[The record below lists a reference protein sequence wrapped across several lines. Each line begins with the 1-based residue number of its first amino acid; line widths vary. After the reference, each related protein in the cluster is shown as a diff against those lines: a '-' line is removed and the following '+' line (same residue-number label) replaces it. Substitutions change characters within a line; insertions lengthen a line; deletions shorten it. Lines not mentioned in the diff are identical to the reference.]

1 MSDLLGTLLVCL
13 LLGELAGA
21 LYEPF
26 GFLSRRLARAGE
38 AAGRRAA
45 EQTDVRR
52 RKVKAGGEK
61 GRVRPALPASA
72 LPAREL
78 PAPARKFALRALSAA
93 LDLSFFALCGVL
105 YLAFAA
111 AFCLPSFRPYMA
123 AAAAGGFVLWRGSLH
138 RTLAFLSKKLYNTY
152 RSGRRRKRRKRRPSG
167 YDEGRKV

>member
-1 MSDLLGTLLVCL
+1 MSDLLGTLLACL
-13 LLGELAGA
+13 LLGELAGV

-38 AAGRRAA
+38 AAGRREA
-45 EQTDVRR
+45 EQTDVRC

-61 GRVRPALPASA
+61 ERVRPAPPASA

-78 PAPARKFALRALSAA
+78 PVPARRLAFRALAAA
-93 LDLSFFALCGVL
+93 LDVLFFALCGGL

-123 AAAAGGFVLWRGSLH
+123 AAAACGFALWRGSLR
-138 RTLAFLSKKLYNTY
+138 RTLAFLCKKLYNTD
-152 RSGRRRKRRKRRPSG
+152 RSGRERKMRARRPSG
-167 YDEGRKV
+167 YNEGRKV

>member
-38 AAGRRAA
+38 AAGEVAQAPSRRRARAGERRA
-45 EQTDVRR
+45 E
-52 RKVKAGGEK
+52 RKKGEEQ
-61 GRVRPALPASA
+61 RVCPAP
-72 LPAREL
+72 PV
-78 PAPARKFALRALSAA
+78 PARKFALRALSAA

-123 AAAAGGFVLWRGSLH
+123 AAAVCGFALWRGSLR
-138 RTLAFLSKKLYNTY
+138 RTLAFLGKKLYNKY
-152 RSGRRRKRRKRRPSG
+152 RSGRERKIRARRPSG